1 MNYSEI
7 KIGQKASVT
16 KTFKDED
23 VRKFAEV
30 SMDVNPI
37 HLDDEYAKKTV
48 FGQRIVH
55 GILTCGLISAVLAQ
69 QASRRGNYLSGAGS
83 EIYVARAFGR
93 HNHRRGGSRGDER
106 RQTHHQAQHR
116 LQKSGRQGGCLRRR
130 DRKTRLI

>member
-55 GILTCGLISAVLAQ
+55 GILTCGLISAVLANKLP
-69 QASRRGNYLSGAGS
+69 GEGTIYLAGS

>member
-55 GILTCGLISAVLAQ
+55 GILTCGLISAVLANKLPE
-69 QASRRGNYLSGAGS
+69 RELF
-83 EIYVARAFGR
+83 IWGR
-93 HNHRRGGSRGDER
+93 
-106 RQTHHQAQHR
+106 
-116 LQKSGRQGGCLRRR
+116 K
-130 DRKTRLI
+130 

>member
-37 HLDDEYAKKTV
+37 HLDDEYAKKDRFRSTHRARHFDV
-48 FGQRIVH
+48 RTYFR
-55 GILTCGLISAVLAQ
+55 SACQ
-69 QASRRGNYLSGAGS
+69 QASRRELF
-83 EIYVARAFGR
+83 IWGR
-93 HNHRRGGSRGDER
+93 
-106 RQTHHQAQHR
+106 
-116 LQKSGRQGGCLRRR
+116 K
-130 DRKTRLI
+130 

>member
-55 GILTCGLISAVLAQ
+55 GILTC
-69 QASRRGNYLSGAGS
+69 
-83 EIYVARAFGR
+83 
-93 HNHRRGGSRGDER
+93 
-106 RQTHHQAQHR
+106 
-116 LQKSGRQGGCLRRR
+116 
-130 DRKTRLI
+130 

>member
-55 GILTCGLISAVLAQ
+55 GILTCGLISAVLANKLP
-69 QASRRGNYLSGAGS
+69 GEGTIYLGQEVRFTSPVLLGD
-83 EIYVARAFGR
+83 
-93 HNHRRGGSRGDER
+93 NHRRGGSRGDER